1 MTPGSDSARSLE
13 DGTINRPK
21 EGKGNSA
28 PAPVRLGYLY
38 HTQAETSKHTCV
50 SRWVRAQHTRTFV
63 GSDFLKQ
70 VIPGRQK

>member
-13 DGTINRPK
+13 DGTINWPT

-38 HTQAETSKHTCV
+38 HTQAETSQHTC
-50 SRWVRAQHTRTFV
+50 
-63 GSDFLKQ
+63 
-70 VIPGRQK
+70 GRCSVQMGTCTAYENVCGE